1 MDAEEAILGALSP
14 EEIACLVDQLE
25 EIDPENELLP
35 AGMFEYEKFAFRWF
49 LARFLFSSQ
58 KTPEGFLIAYRCS
71 FQIII
76 LLSRL
81 QTIESN
87 GQETNGR
94 I

>member
-35 AGMFEYEKFAFRWF
+35 AGMSVLFISNKLFIIF
-49 LARFLFSSQ
+49 LNFV
-58 KTPEGFLIAYRCS
+58 
-71 FQIII
+71 
-76 LLSRL
+76 
-81 QTIESN
+81 N
-87 GQETNGR
+87 R

>member
-35 AGMFEYEKFAFRWF
+35 AGICLIISKTFF
-49 LARFLFSSQ
+49 LNFV
-58 KTPEGFLIAYRCS
+58 
-71 FQIII
+71 
-76 LLSRL
+76 
-81 QTIESN
+81 N
-87 GQETNGR
+87 R